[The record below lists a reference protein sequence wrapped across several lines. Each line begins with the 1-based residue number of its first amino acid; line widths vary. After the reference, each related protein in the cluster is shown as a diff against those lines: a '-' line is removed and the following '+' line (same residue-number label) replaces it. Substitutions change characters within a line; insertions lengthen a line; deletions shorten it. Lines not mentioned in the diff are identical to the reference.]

1 MKEVLSGNEAVA
13 RGAWESGAKFASA
26 YPGTPSTEILENVV
40 KYKEIISEWAPNE
53 KVAFEVAMGASMAGA
68 RSLVA
73 MKHVGVNVAAD
84 PLMTWAYTGVNGGFV
99 LVSADDP
106 GMHSSQNE
114 QDNRTFARFAK
125 IPMLEP
131 SDSREARDFTSLAF
145 ELSEEF
151 DTPVLLR
158 MTTRTCHAK
167 GVVDLKQRHE
177 VGLKPYRKQFHKF
190 VMLPAHA
197 RPRRLLVEERMRK
210 LAEYAET
217 SPLNFIEHQGDRAL
231 GVITSGVA
239 YQYVREAAPQ
249 ASVLKLGLTN
259 PLPLELIRRFC
270 TEVEKVVVVEEL
282 DPVLEEQI
290 RAAGLAVHGH
300 DLVPNIGELNTD
312 IVRRSLNGGGS
323 LPAPA
328 TAASE
333 LPGRPPVLCPGC
345 PHRGIFY
352 ALRKLRCIVTGDIG
366 CYTLGASPPL
376 KSMDSCIC
384 MGASIGMGLG
394 MTTMLEDE
402 KLKNRVVATLGDSTF
417 IHSGI
422 TGLVEAVYNHRKA
435 TIVILD
441 NSITAMTGHQEN
453 PASGKSLSGQPAP
466 QLDLEALCRA
476 CGVEHVR
483 VINPLNLEQTLST
496 LREELAYDG
505 ISVIITRYPCI
516 IADRSVWHQ
525 PLEVNTEV
533 CDSCGV
539 CFKVACPGLEKD
551 QQGDKTRINPL
562 LCIGCQACLQAC
574 KQGAIQI
581 RNGQSQGPDRQ

>member
-13 RGAWESGAKFASA
+13 RGAYESGVKFASA

-131 SDSREARDFTSLAF
+131 SDSRETRDFTSLAF
-145 ELSEEF
+145 ELSEQF
-151 DTPVLLR
+151 DTMVLLR

-167 GVVDLKQRHE
+167 GVVDLKERHE
-177 VGLKPYRKQFHKF
+177 VGLKPYKKQFAKF

-197 RPRRLLVEERMRK
+197 RPRRVVAEERMAK

-217 SPLNFIEHQGDRAL
+217 SDLNFIEHHGDRTL
-231 GVITSGVA
+231 GVITSGIA
-239 YQYVREAAPQ
+239 YQYVRESVPE

-259 PLPLELIRRFC
+259 PLPMNLIRRFC
-270 TEVEKVVVVEEL
+270 GEVEKVVVVEEL
-282 DPVLEEQI
+282 DPILEEQI
-290 RAAGLAVHGH
+290 KAAGLDVHGH

-312 IVRRSLNGGGS
+312 IVRRSLNGNGA
-323 LPAPA
+323 PAPA
-328 TAASE
+328 AVAEVTE

-352 ALRKLRCIVTGDIG
+352 AFRKLRCIVTGDIG

-394 MTTMLEDE
+394 MTTVLEDE

-417 IHSGI
+417 MHSGI

-441 NSITAMTGHQEN
+441 NSTTAMTGHQEH
-453 PASGKSLSGQPAP
+453 AGTGKSIGGDPAP
-466 QLDLEALCRA
+466 QVDIEALCHA
-476 CGVEHVR
+476 VGVAHVK
-483 VINPLNLEQTLST
+483 VINPLNLEETLAT
-496 LREELAYDG
+496 LKEELAFDG
-505 ISVIITRYPCI
+505 VSVIITRYPCI

-525 PLEVNTEV
+525 PLEVDTDICE
-533 CDSCGV
+533 SCGV

-551 QQGDKTRINPL
+551 QDGDKTKINPL
-562 LCIGCQACLQAC
+562 LCIGCQACLQTC
-574 KQGAIQI
+574 KHGAIHVKEE
-581 RNGQSQGPDRQ
+581 QS

>member
-13 RGAWESGAKFASA
+13 RGAYESGAKFASA

-53 KVAFEVAMGASMAGA
+53 KVAFEVAMGASMGGA
-68 RSLVA
+68 RTLVA

-99 LVSADDP
+99 LISADDP

-131 SDSREARDFTSLAF
+131 ADSQETRDFTSLAF
-145 ELSEEF
+145 ELSEQF
-151 DTPVLLR
+151 DTPVMLR

-167 GVVDLKQRHE
+167 GVVDLKERQE
-177 VGLKPYRKQFHKF
+177 VGLKPYKKQFAKF

-197 RPRRLLVEERMRK
+197 RPRRLVVEERMKK
-210 LAEYAET
+210 LAEYAEE
-217 SPLNFIEHQGDRAL
+217 SDLNHIEHHGDRKL
-231 GVITSGVA
+231 GVITSGIA
-239 YQYVREAAPQ
+239 YQYVRESTPE

-259 PLPLELIRRFC
+259 PLPMNLIRRFC
-270 TEVEKVVVVEEL
+270 DEVEKVVVVEEL
-282 DPVLEEQI
+282 DPILEEQI
-290 RAAGLAVHGH
+290 KAAGLDVHGH
-300 DLVPNIGELNTD
+300 DLIPNIGELNTD
-312 IVRRSLNGGGS
+312 IVRQSLNGNGTSG
-323 LPAPA
+323 
-328 TAASE
+328 TAAVAE
-333 LPGRPPVLCPGC
+333 AAEIPGRPPVLCPGC

-352 ALRKLRCIVTGDIG
+352 AFRKLRCIVAGDIG

-384 MGASIGMGLG
+384 MGASIGVGLG
-394 MTTMLEDE
+394 MTTVLEDE
-402 KLKNRVVATLGDSTF
+402 NMRNRVVATLGDSTF
-417 IHSGI
+417 MHSGI
-422 TGLVEAVYNHRKA
+422 TGLIEAVYNHRKA

-441 NSITAMTGHQEN
+441 NSTTAMTGHQEN
-453 PASGKSLSGQPAP
+453 PSTGKGIDGKPAP
-466 QLDLEALCRA
+466 QVDIEALCRA
-476 CGVEHVR
+476 CGVEHVS
-483 VINPLNLEQTLST
+483 VINPLNLEETLST
-496 LREELAYDG
+496 LKEELAFDG

-525 PLEVNTEV
+525 PLEVNTEL
-533 CDSCGV
+533 CESCGV

-551 QQGDKTRINPL
+551 QDGDKTRINPL
-562 LCIGCQACLQAC
+562 LCIGCQACLQTC
-574 KQGAIQI
+574 KQGAIQMKE
-581 RNGQSQGPDRQ
+581 Q

>member
-13 RGAWESGAKFASA
+13 RGAYECGVRFASA

-53 KVAFEVAMGASMAGA
+53 KVAFEVAMGASIAGA
-68 RSLVA
+68 RSLVT

-131 SDSREARDFTSLAF
+131 SDSQETRDFTSLAF
-145 ELSEEF
+145 ELSEEY
-151 DTPVLLR
+151 DTPVMLR

-167 GVVDLKQRHE
+167 GVVDLKERRE
-177 VGLKPYRKQFHKF
+177 VGLREYKKQFTKF
-190 VMLPAHA
+190 VMLPSHA
-197 RPRRLLVEERMRK
+197 RPRRMVVEERLK
-210 LAEYAET
+210 QLAELAEKT
-217 SPLNFIEHQGDRAL
+217 QMNHIAHHGDRTL
-231 GVITSGVA
+231 GVITSGVV
-239 YQYVREAAPQ
+239 YQFVREAVPE

-259 PLPLELIRRFC
+259 PLPMDLIRRFC
-270 TEVEKVVVVEEL
+270 EEVDKVVVVEEL
-282 DPVLEEQI
+282 DPILEEQI
-290 RAAGLAVHGH
+290 RAAGLDVHGH
-300 DLVPNIGELNTD
+300 DLIPNIGELNTN
-312 IVRRSLNGGGS
+312 IVRLSLNGDGTPSAAVAGT
-323 LPAPA
+323 AP
-328 TAASE
+328 E

-352 ALRKLRCIVTGDIG
+352 AFRKLRCIVTGDIG

-376 KSMDSCIC
+376 KSMDTCVC
-384 MGASIGMGLG
+384 MGASIGVGLG
-394 MTTMLEDE
+394 MTTVLEDE
-402 KLKNRVVATLGDSTF
+402 KQKNRVVAAIGDSTF

-453 PASGKSLSGQPAP
+453 PASGKSLSGQEAP
-466 QLDLEALCRA
+466 QVDIEALCRA
-476 CGVEHVR
+476 IGVKHVK
-483 VINPLNLEQTLST
+483 VINPLNLEETLAT
-496 LREELAYDG
+496 LKEELAFDG

-525 PLEVNTEV
+525 PLEVDSEV
-533 CDSCGV
+533 CESCGV

-551 QQGDKTRINPL
+551 EDGDKTRINPL
-562 LCIGCQACLQAC
+562 LCIGCQACLQTC
-574 KQGAIQI
+574 KQGAIHVKE
-581 RNGQSQGPDRQ
+581 

>member
-13 RGAWESGAKFASA
+13 RGAYECGARFASA

-53 KVAFEVAMGASMAGA
+53 KVAFEVAMGASMGGV
-68 RSLVA
+68 RTLVT

-84 PLMTWAYTGVNGGFV
+84 PLMTWAFTGVNGGFV

-114 QDNRTFARFAK
+114 QDNRNFARFAK
-125 IPMLEP
+125 IPMIEP
-131 SDSREARDFTSLAF
+131 ADSQETRDYTKLAF
-145 ELSEEF
+145 ELSEQF
-151 DTPVLLR
+151 DTMVMLR

-167 GVVDLKQRHE
+167 GVVELHDRQDVE
-177 VGLKPYRKQFHKF
+177 IKPYKKQFTKF

-197 RPRRLLVEERMRK
+197 RPRRVAAEERLQKLVEF
-210 LAEYAET
+210 AEQT
-217 SPLNFIEHQGDRAL
+217 DLNTIEHHGDRSL
-231 GVITSGVA
+231 GVITSGVC
-239 YQYVREAAPQ
+239 YQYVREAAPE

-259 PLPLELIRRFC
+259 PIPMNLIRKFHG
-270 TEVEKVVVVEEL
+270 EVEKVVVVEEL
-282 DPVLEEQI
+282 DPILEEQI
-290 RAAGLAVHGH
+290 KAAGLEVHGH

-312 IVRRSLNGGGS
+312 IVRRSLNGAG
-323 LPAPA
+323 APVHVEE
-328 TAASE
+328 E
-333 LPGRPPVLCPGC
+333 LPPTMELTGRPPVLCPGC

-352 ALRKLRCIVTGDIG
+352 AFRKLRAIVTGDIG

-384 MGASIGMGLG
+384 MGASIGVGLG
-394 MTTMLEDE
+394 MTTVLEDP
-402 KLKNRVVATLGDSTF
+402 KMKNRVVAALGDSTF
-417 IHSGI
+417 MHSGI
-422 TGLVEAVYNHRKA
+422 TGLVEAVYNHKKG

-441 NSITAMTGHQEN
+441 NSTTAMTGHQEH
-453 PASGKSLSGQPAP
+453 PGTGKSIDGEPAP
-466 QLDLEALCRA
+466 QVDIEALCRSL
-476 CGVEHVR
+476 GIEHVR
-483 VINPLNLEQTLST
+483 VINPLDLDETLSC
-496 LREELAYDG
+496 LKEEMAYDG

-525 PLEVNTEV
+525 PLEVNEEI

-551 QQGDKTRINPL
+551 QDGEKTRINPL
-562 LCIGCQACLQAC
+562 LCIGCQACLQTC
-574 KQGAIQI
+574 KTGAIQVK
-581 RNGQSQGPDRQ
+581 DEE